1 MQCQLFYFESN
12 SYNVSHFVYEK
23 VGPIYFFYSPGK
35 QWDCP
40 DLDLKMTPKIIENKW
55 FLKDNQYLIVNKNM
69 KWNQLKF
76 KKD

>member
-1 MQCQLFYFESN
+1 M
-12 SYNVSHFVYEK
+12 YEK

-40 DLDLKMTPKIIENKW
+40 HLDLKMTPKIIENKW

-69 KWNQLKF
+69 KWNQLKL
-76 KKD
+76 KKDLSHLIVLAHL